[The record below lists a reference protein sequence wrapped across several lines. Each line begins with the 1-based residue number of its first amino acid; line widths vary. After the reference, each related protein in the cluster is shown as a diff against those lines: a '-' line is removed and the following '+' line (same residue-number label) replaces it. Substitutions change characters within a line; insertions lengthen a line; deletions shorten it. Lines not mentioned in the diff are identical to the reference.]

1 MYFGTPQNRENGVFG
16 ALLYNCVLAT
26 VKKKEKKEE
35 VVGLSRRGCH
45 RSDNIHIYSI
55 TQPRAKGLACHLYTV
70 V

>member
-45 RSDNIHIYSI
+45 RSDKPIVRTGTVY
-55 TQPRAKGLACHLYTV
+55 QPNGADKD
-70 V
+70 